1 MSGVFPSPR
10 ETIGV
15 EAETGRNSRYCSIT
29 PLLRCD
35 FAVAESIWISYAKQV
50 RPIVDLQARC
60 KVNRMPGLSK
70 EDKLRLLTTM
80 LESRHADLREQNLN
94 RQGKGHFHVSGM
106 GHEALAAVSIQ
117 MKPGDYIFSYYR
129 DRGLVLGRGMTT
141 RQLGLEYFA
150 KRNTGSGGRQMPS
163 HYSNAD
169 LHIWSVPTPTGSQLL
184 PACGIAWGIQ
194 LDGKKNLVVTT
205 VGDAATRQ
213 GDFFEALCF
222 AKEKKL
228 PLLFLVED
236 NAYGISMPTRKT
248 NPLALNVL
256 ESENWRRING
266 ENVQQVYDATAE
278 AFEKIRAGNG
288 PFFFWINMER
298 LSSHTSS
305 DDQKLY
311 RSQDELRELEKFDP
325 LKCWKDQLIE
335 EGIVT
340 AEEFARLDSEI
351 KERIRH
357 EYAEAE
363 KAEDPSPNELLA
375 NVTKPAPKIDKE
387 ILPPGKYRIGDTVNK
402 TLRAGLEED
411 PRRILFGEDIEDPKG
426 GVFRLTQK
434 LSTEFPKQ
442 VFNSPLAES
451 TILGV
456 ACGLAAY
463 GKRPVFELQFI
474 DFIYPGF
481 NQLVTNIS
489 NLRWR
494 SFGNWQCPAV
504 IYAPYGA
511 YLPGGSL
518 WHSQAN
524 ESALAHYPG
533 LNVVIPSTPA
543 DAAGLLWTAMHG
555 EDPVVFL
562 IPKHLLWAEHEY
574 AEPIRAVPLGR
585 ARQCTNGSDVTVIAW
600 GNTIEKSL
608 EAIAKIDKE
617 TSVELID
624 LRSIVPWDKAAIED
638 SVHKTRRLVVVQED
652 TQNCSVGQMI
662 ISHITSTPELWNELI
677 SPPILVS
684 KANVMIGYNPIYEYA
699 ALPDVERIVAA
710 IRRSVATKYERVAV
724 AGIADSGRAE
734 TETAFIQPGSPIP
747 ATAGRI
753 QSITIPVMGEGIR
766 NAKIVSLLKKP
777 GDPVAL
783 DDELC
788 EVETDKAVYPIQSSF
803 AGVMGEWK
811 TKVGDTVE
819 IGQELGTLFTDEASL
834 AEQFQGAAEVSAP
847 VTAGVDRG
855 RSVPEREFVRPGS
868 ATPATGIEPALSPT
882 ITRKLSRVIP
892 ANLQIDA
899 RWHAIQEAR
908 EVSKKK
914 DGKEAP
920 SPSVMI
926 AWSVVRAMEKHAPFR
941 RLILDDDQIVQNDDF
956 DLGVAVALEG
966 DRLATAV
973 ITNANKKSWP
983 EFVKIYNETVAA
995 TRGGRVD
1002 AMNAPVVITS
1012 LGAFGV
1018 KAGAPIVVPPSV
1030 GTLFVGSAHRELIPN
1045 KNRNESAEVIT
1056 LSLTFDHR
1064 VVNGAGAAAFANE
1077 IKTRIEAFKIPS
1089 EKVSAES
1096 ARKR

>member
-1 MSGVFPSPR
+1 
-10 ETIGV
+10 
-15 EAETGRNSRYCSIT
+15 
-29 PLLRCD
+29 
-35 FAVAESIWISYAKQV
+35 
-50 RPIVDLQARC
+50 
-60 KVNRMPGLSK
+60 MPALSK
-70 EDKLRLLTTM
+70 EDKLRLLTTI

-94 RQGKGHFHVSGM
+94 RQGKGHFHVSRM

-117 MKPGDYIFSYYR
+117 MEPNDYIVPYYR
-129 DRGLVLGRGMTT
+129 DRGLILGRGMTT

-213 GDFFEALCF
+213 GDFFEAICF

-256 ESENWRRING
+256 EPDNWRRIDG
-266 ENVQQVYDATAE
+266 QNVQQIYDATAE
-278 AFEKIRAGNG
+278 AFGKIRAGGG
-288 PFFFWINMER
+288 PFFFWIKMER

-311 RSQDELRELEKFDP
+311 RNEQELRDLEKFDP
-325 LKCWKDQLIE
+325 LKCWKDQLIK
-335 EGIVT
+335 EGIIT
-340 AEEFARLDSEI
+340 ADDFARLNSEI
-351 KERIRH
+351 KERIRR
-357 EYAEAE
+357 EYSEAE
-363 KAEDPSPNELLA
+363 KAEDPSPNELLT
-375 NVTKPAPKIDKE
+375 NVTKPLPKIEKE

-402 TLRAGLEED
+402 TLRAGLEDD

-494 SFGNWQCPAV
+494 SFGNWKCPAV

-533 LNVVIPSTPA
+533 LSVVIPSTPA
-543 DAAGLLWTAMHG
+543 DAAGLLWTAMHA
-555 EDPVVFL
+555 EDPVIFL

-574 AEPIRAVPLGR
+574 TKPIQAVPLGR
-585 ARQCTNGSDVTVIAW
+585 AGQCTNGSDVTVVAW

-608 EAIAKIDKE
+608 EAIAKIENE

-624 LRSIVPWDKAAIED
+624 LRSIVPWDKAAIEK
-638 SVHKTRRLVVVQED
+638 SVRKTRRLVVVQED
-652 TQNCSVGQMI
+652 TENCSVGQMI
-662 ISHITSTPELWNELI
+662 ISHVTSTPELWNEMI

-684 KANVMIGYNPIYEYA
+684 KANVVIGYNPIYEYA

-710 IRRSVATKYERVAV
+710 IRHSVATKYER
-724 AGIADSGRAE
+724 AGVPGIGDSGPLAKQPE
-734 TETAFIQPGSPIP
+734 YIQPGSPLP
-747 ATAGRI
+747 ATVDASKRRV
-753 QSITIPVMGEGIR
+753 QNITVPVMGEGIR
-766 NAKIVSLLKKP
+766 NAKVVSLLKKP

-811 TKVGDTVE
+811 TKVGDTVD
-819 IGQELGTLFTDEASL
+819 IGQELGTLLTEEASL
-834 AEQFQGAAEVSAP
+834 ADQLEAEAEVSADQGT
-847 VTAGVDRG
+847 VAAGTNRGVKAIVPSRKERDVAPEDR
-855 RSVPEREFVRPGS
+855 RRYS
-868 ATPATGIEPALSPT
+868 GIEPALSPT

-899 RWHAIQEAR
+899 RWDAVREAR
-908 EVSKKK
+908 EAAKTKHP
-914 DGKEAP
+914 ENAP

-926 AWSVVRAMEKHAPFR
+926 AWAVVRAMEKHAPFR
-941 RLILDDDQIVQNDDF
+941 RLILEDDQIVQNDDF
-956 DLGVAVALEG
+956 DLGVAVALED

-973 ITNANKKSWP
+973 ITDANRKSWP
-983 EFVKIYNETVAA
+983 EFMKSYEQIVAA
-995 TRGGRVD
+995 TRSGRVD

-1030 GTLFVGSAHRELIPN
+1030 GTLFIGTAHRELIPN
-1045 KNRNESAEVIT
+1045 KNKNESAEVIT

-1077 IKTRIEAFKIPS
+1077 IKKQIEGFTIPS
-1089 EKVSAES
+1089 QEKLGAA

>member
-1 MSGVFPSPR
+1 
-10 ETIGV
+10 
-15 EAETGRNSRYCSIT
+15 
-29 PLLRCD
+29 
-35 FAVAESIWISYAKQV
+35 
-50 RPIVDLQARC
+50 
-60 KVNRMPGLSK
+60 MPALSK
-70 EDKLRLLTTM
+70 DDKLRLLTLM
-80 LESRHADLREQNLN
+80 LESRHADLREQNLI

-117 MKPGDYIFSYYR
+117 MEPDDYIVSYYR

-141 RQLGLEYFA
+141 RGLGLEYFA

-184 PACGIAWGIQ
+184 PACGIAWGIK
-194 LDGKKNLVVTT
+194 LDGKKNVVVTT
-205 VGDAATRQ
+205 IGDAATRQ
-213 GDFFEALCF
+213 GDFYEAICF

-256 ESENWRRING
+256 EAANWRRIEG
-266 ENVQQVYDATAE
+266 QDVQQVYDATAE
-278 AFEKIRAGNG
+278 AFEQMRGGSG

-311 RSQDELRELEKFDP
+311 RSADELETLEKFDP
-325 LKCWKDQLIE
+325 LKCWKDRLID
-335 EGIVT
+335 EGLTT
-340 AEEFARLDSEI
+340 AEQFAKLDEEI
-351 KERIRH
+351 KERIRR
-357 EYAEAE
+357 EYSEAE

-375 NVTKPAPKIDKE
+375 NVTAPPPKVEKE

-402 TLRAGLEED
+402 TLRLGLEED
-411 PRRILFGEDIEDPKG
+411 TRRILFGEDIEDPKG

-481 NQLVTNIS
+481 NQLVTNMS

-494 SFGNWQCPAV
+494 SFGNWKCPAV

-524 ESALAHYPG
+524 ESAFAHYPG
-533 LNVVIPSTPA
+533 LNIAIPSTPA
-543 DAAGLLWTAMHG
+543 DAAGLLWSAMHG
-555 EDPVVFL
+555 EDPVLFL

-574 AEPIRAVPLGR
+574 TEAVWAVPLGR
-585 ARQCTNGSDVTVIAW
+585 ANTLRDGSDVTLVAW
-600 GNTIEKSL
+600 GNTVEKSL
-608 EAIAKIDKE
+608 EALDKIGSE
-617 TSVELID
+617 TTVELID
-624 LRSIVPWDKAAIED
+624 LRSIVPWDKATIEQ
-638 SVHKTRRLVVVQED
+638 SVRKTRRLVVVQED
-652 TQNCSVGQMI
+652 TENCSVGQMI
-662 ISHITSTPELWNELI
+662 ISHITSTPELWNEMI
-677 SPPILVS
+677 SPPVLVS

-699 ALPDVERIVAA
+699 ALPDVERIIAGIMRSISSRRERSVVAA
-710 IRRSVATKYERVAV
+710 GADRGAVIPEPEFAEPVSPSPAAAKADERHVQSVTV
-724 AGIADSGRAE
+724 
-734 TETAFIQPGSPIP
+734 
-747 ATAGRI
+747 
-753 QSITIPVMGEGIR
+753 PVMGEGIR

-777 GDPVAL
+777 GDAVEL

-803 AGVMGEWK
+803 AGVMGEW
-811 TKVGDTVE
+811 TTNVGDTVD
-819 IGQELGTLFTDEASL
+819 IGQELGTIITREASF
-834 AEQFQGAAEVSAP
+834 ADQFETAAKKSPDQAVAAGA
-847 VTAGVDRG
+847 DRG
-855 RSVPEREFVRPGS
+855 KVITKREFPRPGS
-868 ATPATGIEPALSPT
+868 ATPATIIEPALSPT

-899 RWHAIQEAR
+899 RWDAIREAR
-908 EVSKKK
+908 DATKKTN
-914 DGKEAP
+914 GKNAP

-926 AWSVVRAMEKHAPFR
+926 AWAVVRAMQKHAPFR
-941 RLILDDDQIVQNDDF
+941 RLMLEDDRIVQNDDF
-956 DLGVAVALEG
+956 DLGVAVALED

-973 ITNANKKSWP
+973 ITNAKTKSWP
-983 EFVKIYNETVAA
+983 EFVRVYDKTVAA
-995 TRGGRVD
+995 TRAGRVD

-1030 GTLFVGSAHRELIPN
+1030 ATLFVGTAHRELVPN
-1045 KNRNESAEVIT
+1045 KNKDKSAEVIT

-1077 IKTRIEAFKIPS
+1077 IKKEIEGFRVPS
-1089 EKVSAES
+1089 EVSRSRA
-1096 ARKR
+1096 

>member
-1 MSGVFPSPR
+1 
-10 ETIGV
+10 
-15 EAETGRNSRYCSIT
+15 
-29 PLLRCD
+29 
-35 FAVAESIWISYAKQV
+35 
-50 RPIVDLQARC
+50 
-60 KVNRMPGLSK
+60 MPALSK

-117 MKPGDYIFSYYR
+117 MKPDDYIVPYYR

-184 PACGIAWGIQ
+184 PACGIAWGIK
-194 LDGKKNLVVTT
+194 LDRKKNLVVTT

-213 GDFFEALCF
+213 GDFYEAICF

-228 PLLFLVED
+228 PMLFLVED

-248 NPLALNVL
+248 NPLALKVL
-256 ESENWRRING
+256 EHGNWRKIDG
-266 ENVQQVYDATAE
+266 QNVQQVYDATAE
-278 AFEKIRAGNG
+278 AFEKIRGGGG

-311 RSQDELRELEKFDP
+311 RAEEELLGLEKFDP

-335 EGIVT
+335 EGVIT
-340 AEEFARLDSEI
+340 GENFARLDSEI
-351 KERIRH
+351 KERIRR
-357 EYAEAE
+357 EYSEAE

-375 NVTKPAPKIDKE
+375 NVTKPPPKIETE

-402 TLRAGLEED
+402 TLRLGLEED
-411 PRRILFGEDIEDPKG
+411 DRRILFGEDIEDPKG

-489 NLRWR
+489 TLRWR
-494 SFGNWQCPAV
+494 SFGNWKCPAV
-504 IYAPYGA
+504 FYAPYGA

-533 LNVVIPSTPA
+533 LNIVIPSTPA
-543 DAAGLLWTAMHG
+543 DAAGLLWTAMHA
-555 EDPVVFL
+555 EDPVIFL

-574 AEPIRAVPLGR
+574 AKPIQAVPLGR
-585 ARQCTNGSDVTVIAW
+585 ARQRRSGSDVTVVAW

-608 EAIAKIDKE
+608 EAIAKIE
-617 TSVELID
+617 NEISVELID
-624 LRSIVPWDKAAIED
+624 LRSIVPWDKAAIEK
-638 SVHKTRRLVVVQED
+638 SVGKTRRLVVVQED
-652 TQNCSVGQMI
+652 TENCSVGQMI
-662 ISHITSTPELWNELI
+662 ISHVTSTAELWNEMI

-684 KANVMIGYNPIYEYA
+684 KANVVIGYNPIYEYA
-699 ALPDVERIVAA
+699 ALPDIERIIAA
-710 IRRSVATKYERVAV
+710 IRHSVAAKHERAVV
-724 AGIADSGRAE
+724 AGIGDSGRPAKRPE
-734 TETAFIQPGSPIP
+734 YVQPGSTIP
-747 ATAGRI
+747 ATTEIGKRHV
-753 QSITIPVMGEGIR
+753 QPITVPVMGEGIR
-766 NAKIVSLLKKP
+766 NAKVVSLLKKP

-811 TKVGDTVE
+811 TKVGDTVD

-834 AEQFQGAAEVSAP
+834 ADQFEGDAEISTGAVDKAVPNRKQPEVAP
-847 VTAGVDRG
+847 EDR
-855 RSVPEREFVRPGS
+855 RRTS
-868 ATPATGIEPALSPT
+868 GIEPALSST
-882 ITRKLSRVIP
+882 VTRKLSRVIP

-899 RWHAIQEAR
+899 RWDTIWEAR
-908 EVSKKK
+908 DLAKKK
-914 DGKEAP
+914 DAGNAP

-941 RLILDDDQIVQNDDF
+941 RLILEDDEIVQNDDF
-956 DLGVAVALEG
+956 DLGISVALED

-973 ITNANKKSWP
+973 ITDANKKSWP
-983 EFVKIYNETVAA
+983 EFLKIYNDTVEA
-995 TRGGRVD
+995 TRSGRVD

-1030 GTLFVGSAHRELIPN
+1030 GTLFVGTAHRELVPN
-1045 KNRNESAEVIT
+1045 RNRNETAEVIT

-1077 IKTRIEAFKIPS
+1077 IKKEIEGFKIPS
-1089 EKVSAES
+1089 EPVSTAS

>member
-1 MSGVFPSPR
+1 
-10 ETIGV
+10 
-15 EAETGRNSRYCSIT
+15 
-29 PLLRCD
+29 
-35 FAVAESIWISYAKQV
+35 
-50 RPIVDLQARC
+50 
-60 KVNRMPGLSK
+60 MPALSK
-70 EDKLRLLTTM
+70 EDKLRLLKTI

-106 GHEALAAVSIQ
+106 GHEALAAVSFL
-117 MKPGDYIFSYYR
+117 MEPEDYIVPYYR
-129 DRGLVLGRGMTT
+129 DRGLIIGRGMTT
-141 RQLGLEYFA
+141 RELGLEYFA

-163 HYSNAD
+163 HYSNAK

-184 PACGIAWGIQ
+184 PACGIAWGIK
-194 LDGKKNLVVTT
+194 LDRKTNLVVTT

-213 GDFFEALCF
+213 GDFFEAVSF

-228 PLLFLVED
+228 PLLLVVED

-248 NPLALNVL
+248 NPLALGVL
-256 ESENWRRING
+256 QASDWQQIDGRD
-266 ENVQQVYDATAE
+266 VQKVYDTAS
-278 AFEKIRAGNG
+278 AAMEKIRAGNG
-288 PFFFWINMER
+288 PAFFWVKMER

-311 RSQDELRELEKFDP
+311 REEAELRALEKSDP
-325 LKCWKDQLIE
+325 LKCWRDQLIE
-335 EGIVT
+335 EGVIS
-340 AEEFARLDSEI
+340 AEEFAKIDNDI
-351 KERIRH
+351 KERIRR
-357 EYAEAE
+357 EYSEAE

-375 NVTKPAPKIDKE
+375 NVAKLPPEIDNE

-411 PRRILFGEDIEDPKG
+411 PRRIIFGEDIEDPKG

-434 LSTEFPKQ
+434 LSTEFPNQ

-456 ACGLAAY
+456 GCGLAAY

-494 SFGNWQCPAV
+494 SFGNWKCPLV

-524 ESALAHYPG
+524 ESVLAHYPG
-533 LNVVIPSTPA
+533 LSLVIPSTPE
-543 DAAGLLWTAMHG
+543 DAAGLLWTAMHS
-555 EDPVVFL
+555 EDPVIFL
-562 IPKHLLWAEHEY
+562 IPKHLLWAEHESH
-574 AEPIRAVPLGR
+574 EPLRAVPFGQ
-585 ARQCTNGSDVTVIAW
+585 ARKCSEGSDVTLVAW

-608 EAIAKIDKE
+608 EAIAKIDSE

-624 LRSIVPWDKAAIED
+624 LRSIMPWDKATIEE
-638 SVHKTRRLVVVQED
+638 SVRKTRRLVVVQED
-652 TQNCSVGQMI
+652 TENCSVGQMI
-662 ISHITSTPELWNELI
+662 ISHLTGNAELWSTMM

-699 ALPDVERIVAA
+699 ALPDVDRIIAAIKRSISTTQERSIVAA
-710 IRRSVATKYERVAV
+710 GGGVEAPVSSRKAEPAPEDKRSYTPKTDITKQHA
-724 AGIADSGRAE
+724 
-734 TETAFIQPGSPIP
+734 
-747 ATAGRI
+747 
-753 QSITIPVMGEGIR
+753 QSITVPIMGEGIR

-777 GDPVAL
+777 GDPIAL
-783 DDELC
+783 DDDLC

-811 TKVGDTVE
+811 TKVGDTVD
-819 IGQELGTLFTDEASL
+819 IGQELGSISTGGAEAVETAAL
-834 AEQFQGAAEVSAP
+834 A
-847 VTAGVDRG
+847 AGVEAAIPSRKEEKVARG
-855 RSVPEREFVRPGS
+855 DTRRY
-868 ATPATGIEPALSPT
+868 TGIEPALSPT
-882 ITRKLSRVIP
+882 ITRKLSHVIP

-899 RWHAIQEAR
+899 RWNSLRQAR
-908 EVSKKK
+908 DAAKKK
-914 DGKEAP
+914 NGKHAP

-926 AWSVVRAMEKHAPFR
+926 AWTVVRAMEKHAPFR
-941 RLILDDDQIVQNDDF
+941 RLILEDDHIIENDDF
-956 DLGVAVALEG
+956 DLGIAVALEG

-973 ITNANKKSWP
+973 ITQANKKSWP
-983 EFVKIYNETVAA
+983 EFLKIYNETVDA
-995 TRGGRVD
+995 TRSGRVD

-1018 KAGAPIVVPPSV
+1018 RAGAPIVVPPSV
-1030 GTLFVGSAHRELIPN
+1030 GTLFVGSAHQELFAN
-1045 KNRNESAEVIT
+1045 GDKNEPAEVIT

-1064 VVNGAGAAAFANE
+1064 VVNGAGAASFVHE
-1077 IKTRIEAFKIPS
+1077 IKEQIEGFRIPAGGTRAVAS
-1089 EKVSAES
+1089 
-1096 ARKR
+1096 

>member
-1 MSGVFPSPR
+1 M
-10 ETIGV
+10 
-15 EAETGRNSRYCSIT
+15 T
-29 PLLRCD
+29 PALRCD
-35 FAVAESIWISYAKQV
+35 FVVVECINFSYARQV
-50 RPIVDLQARC
+50 RAIVDRESTC
-60 KVNRMPGLSK
+60 KINRMPAISK
-70 EDKLRLLTTM
+70 DDKLRLLRII
-80 LESRHADLREQNLN
+80 LESRHADLREQNLI

-106 GHEALAAVSIQ
+106 GHEALSAVSIQ
-117 MKPGDYIFSYYR
+117 MEPDDYVVPYYR

-163 HYSNAD
+163 HYSDAD

-184 PACGIAWGIQ
+184 PACGIAWGLK

-213 GDFFEALCF
+213 GDFFEAICF

-228 PLLFLVED
+228 PVLFLVED

-248 NPLALNVL
+248 NPLALDIL
-256 ESENWRRING
+256 AQDNWRHIKG
-266 ENVQQVYDATAE
+266 QDVQQVYDLTAE
-278 AFEKIRAGNG
+278 AFEKIRAGDG
-288 PFFFWINMER
+288 PFFFWIEMER

-311 RSQDELRELEKFDP
+311 RSAEELRELEKCDP
-325 LKCWKDQLIE
+325 LTCWKDRLIKE
-335 EGIVT
+335 SVITREDY
-340 AEEFARLDSEI
+340 AELDKEI
-351 KERIRH
+351 KERVRR
-357 EYAEAE
+357 EYAAAE

-375 NVTKPAPKIDKE
+375 NVTKPPPKVEKE

-402 TLRAGLEED
+402 ALRAGLEED
-411 PRRILFGEDIEDPKG
+411 PRRVLFGEDIEDPKG

-434 LSTEFPKQ
+434 LSSEFPKQ

-489 NLRWR
+489 TLRWR
-494 SFGNWQCPAV
+494 SFGNWKCPTV

-543 DAAGLLWTAMHG
+543 DAAGLLWTSMHA
-555 EDPVVFL
+555 EDPVIFL
-562 IPKHLLWAEHEY
+562 VPKHLLWAEHEY
-574 AEPIRAVPLGR
+574 TLPIRAVPLGK
-585 ARQCTNGSDVTVIAW
+585 ARMVREGSDVTLVAW

-608 EAIAKIDKE
+608 EALDKIGNE
-617 TSVELID
+617 ISVELID
-624 LRSIVPWDKAAIED
+624 LRSIVPWDSGAIEE
-638 SVHKTRRLVVVQED
+638 SVRKTRRLVVAQED
-652 TQNCSVGQMI
+652 TENCSVGQMI
-662 ISHITSTPELWNELI
+662 ISHVTGRPELWNELL
-677 SPPILVS
+677 SPPVLVS
-684 KANVMIGYNPIYEYA
+684 KPNVVIGYNPIYEYA
-699 ALPDVERIVAA
+699 ALPDVQRIASA
-710 IRRSVATKYERVAV
+710 IHRSVATKHERPPV
-724 AGIADSGRAE
+724 AGIGDSGRATSR
-734 TETAFIQPGSPIP
+734 TEPYLPGSSIP
-747 ATAGRI
+747 ATADRCEGHVK
-753 QSITIPVMGEGIR
+753 SITVPVMGEGIR
-766 NAKIVSLLKKP
+766 SAKIVSLLKKP
-777 GDPVAL
+777 GEPVQL

-803 AGVMGEWK
+803 TGVMGEWK
-811 TKVGDTVE
+811 TNVGDTVE
-819 IGQELGTLFTDEASL
+819 IGQELGTIVTSEPAFAEPVEA
-834 AEQFQGAAEVSAP
+834 AAKESADRGTVAAPVSA
-847 VTAGVDRG
+847 VDPDQRG
-855 RSVPEREFVRPGS
+855 RHAHHYS
-868 ATPATGIEPALSPT
+868 IEPALSPT
-882 ITRKLSRVIP
+882 ITRKLNRVIP

-899 RWHAIQEAR
+899 RWDAIQEAR
-908 EVSKKK
+908 QAV
-914 DGKEAP
+914 KETDRDPPP

-926 AWSVVRAMEKHAPFR
+926 AWAVVRAMEKHAPFR
-941 RLILDDDQIVQNDDF
+941 RLILEDDRIVQTDDF
-956 DLGVAVALEG
+956 DLGIAVALEG

-973 ITNANKKSWP
+973 LTNANQKTWP
-983 EFVKIYNETVAA
+983 EFLSIYNEAVAA
-995 TRGGRVD
+995 TRSGRLD

-1030 GTLFVGSAHRELIPN
+1030 ATLFVGTAHRELISNQN
-1045 KNRNESAEVIT
+1045 KNESAEVIT

-1077 IKTRIEAFKIPS
+1077 IKKQIEGFEVP
-1089 EKVSAES
+1089 AEN
-1096 ARKR
+1096 ARTLSG

>member
-1 MSGVFPSPR
+1 
-10 ETIGV
+10 
-15 EAETGRNSRYCSIT
+15 
-29 PLLRCD
+29 
-35 FAVAESIWISYAKQV
+35 
-50 RPIVDLQARC
+50 
-60 KVNRMPGLSK
+60 MPALSK
-70 EDKLRLLTTM
+70 EDKLHLLKTI
-80 LESRHADLREQNLN
+80 LQSRHADLREQNLN

-106 GHEALAAVSIQ
+106 GHEALAAIS
-117 MKPGDYIFSYYR
+117 MLMEPDDYIVPYYR

-141 RQLGLEYFA
+141 RELALEYFA
-150 KRNTGSGGRQMPS
+150 KRDTGSGGRQMPS
-163 HYSNAD
+163 HYSHAS
-169 LHIWSVPTPTGSQLL
+169 LHIWSVPTPTGSELL
-184 PACGIAWGIQ
+184 PACGIAWGIK
-194 LDGKKNLVVTT
+194 LDEKKNLVVTT

-213 GDFFEALCF
+213 GDFFEAVCF

-228 PLLFLVED
+228 PVLFVVED
-236 NAYGISMPTRKT
+236 NAYGISSPTREI
-248 NPLALNVL
+248 NPLALEVL
-256 ESENWRRING
+256 EPSEWRQIEG
-266 ENVQQVYDATAE
+266 HDVQKVYDV
-278 AFEKIRAGNG
+278 AFEAIKKIRAGKG
-288 PFFFWINMER
+288 PAFLWVIMER

-311 RSQDELRELEKFDP
+311 RSAEELETLEKCDP
-325 LKCWKDQLIE
+325 LKCGQNQLID
-335 EGIVT
+335 EGVLG
-340 AEEFARLDSEI
+340 AEEFAKIDNEI
-351 KERIRH
+351 KERVRR
-357 EYAEAE
+357 EYSEAE

-375 NVTKPAPKIDKE
+375 NVTKSPPKIDNE

-411 PRRILFGEDIEDPKG
+411 PCRIVFGGDVEDPKG

-456 ACGLAAY
+456 ACGLASY

-489 NLRWR
+489 TLRWR
-494 SFGNWQCPAV
+494 SFGNWKCPAV

-524 ESALAHYPG
+524 EGVLAHYPG
-533 LNVVIPSTPA
+533 LSVVIPSTPE
-543 DAAGLLWTAMHG
+543 DAAGLLWTAMHH
-555 EDPVVFL
+555 EDPVIFL
-562 IPKHLLWAEHEY
+562 IPKHMLWAERESK
-574 AEPIRAVPLGR
+574 EPIRAVPLGQ
-585 ARQCTNGSDVTVIAW
+585 ARKHRDGSDVTLVAW
-600 GNTIEKSL
+600 GNTVEKSL
-608 EAIAKIDKE
+608 EAIARMGDDV
-617 TSVELID
+617 SVELID
-624 LRSIVPWDKAAIED
+624 LRSIVPWDKAAIEK
-638 SVHKTRRLVVVQED
+638 SVRKTRRLVVVQED
-652 TQNCSVGQMI
+652 TENCSVGQMI
-662 ISHITSTPELWNELI
+662 ISHVTSTPGLWNEMI

-710 IRRSVATKYERVAV
+710 IRHSMATKHERAVV
-724 AGIADSGRAE
+724 AGIGDSGPPAKQPE
-734 TETAFIQPGSPIP
+734 YIQPGSPLP
-747 ATAGRI
+747 ATVDASKRRV
-753 QSITIPVMGEGIR
+753 QNITVPVMGEGIR
-766 NAKIVSLLKKP
+766 NAKVVSLLKKP

-811 TKVGDTVE
+811 AKVGDTVE
-819 IGQELGTLFTDEASL
+819 IGQELGTILTEEAAPS
-834 AEQFQGAAEVSAP
+834 AAAVPRARSAAEIARSPSAP
-847 VTAGVDRG
+847 AAE
-855 RSVPEREFVRPGS
+855 ERRRYS
-868 ATPATGIEPALSPT
+868 IEPALSPT
-882 ITRKLSRVIP
+882 ITRKLLRVIP

-899 RWHAIQEAR
+899 RWSAIRKAR
-908 EVSKKK
+908 DAAKKK
-914 DGKEAP
+914 NGKDAP

-926 AWSVVRAMEKHAPFR
+926 AWAVVRAMEKHAPFR
-941 RLILDDDQIVQNDDF
+941 RLILEDDQIIENDDF
-956 DLGVAVALEG
+956 DLGLAVALEG

-973 ITNANKKSWP
+973 ITQANKKRWS
-983 EFVKIYNETVAA
+983 EFVKIYNETVDA

-1045 KNRNESAEVIT
+1045 KNKNESAEVIT

-1077 IKTRIEAFKIPS
+1077 IKKQIEGFRIPS
-1089 EKVSAES
+1089 EAAPAGAIAK
-1096 ARKR
+1096 KG